1 MQEELKIYR
10 LSPLAAPDDPNW
22 QNATFQGEVLV
33 AARSSGDA
41 RVVAAEAELDFLEID
56 AKPAEGVTTKMAS
69 AFRSDKLYSVIEEG
83 PAPAG
88 LKRGV
93 IGGTVSVDNIIS
105 TQL

>member
-1 MQEELKIYR
+1 MQEELRIYR

-22 QNATFQGEVLV
+22 QNAKYQGEIVV
-33 AARSSGDA
+33 VARSSGDA

-56 AKPAEGVTTKMAS
+56 AKPAEGVTTDMAS
-69 AFRSDKLYSVIEEG
+69 AFRSDKLLSVTEEG
-83 PAPAG
+83 PAPAE

-93 IGGTVSVDNIIS
+93 IGGTVSVGNIIS